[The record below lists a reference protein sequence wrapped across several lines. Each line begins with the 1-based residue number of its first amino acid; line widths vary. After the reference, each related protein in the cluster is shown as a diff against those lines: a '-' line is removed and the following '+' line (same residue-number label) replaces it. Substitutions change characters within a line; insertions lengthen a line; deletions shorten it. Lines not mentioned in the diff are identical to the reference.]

1 MCLPC
6 VNKKF
11 IKQLYKKK
19 KKKSPFILNYV
30 MTWSLFGYVGSL
42 VSFTEF
48 SHILKNYHPL
58 LNFVLTW
65 SPFRYVGS
73 LVSFTEFSHI
83 FQKKKKKTKSPFEL
97 RDDLIPFWVC
107 RQLGII
113 YWVQSHHQKKKKIHI
128 WKSSLN
134 YVLTWSPLR
143 VCRCKHPIS
152 SSIIMHTFCACVP
165 PMMN

>member
-65 SPFRYVGS
+65 SPFGYVGS
-73 LVSFTEFSHI
+73 LVSFLEFSHI
-83 FQKKKKKTKSPFEL
+83 PKN
-97 RDDLIPFWVC
+97 
-107 RQLGII
+107 
-113 YWVQSHHQKKKKIHI
+113 HHPL
-128 WKSSLN
+128 LN
-134 YVLTWSPLR
+134 YVLTWSPNGYVGSL
-143 VCRCKHPIS
+143 VLFTKFNHMSKKKNHFPPNKW
-152 SSIIMHTFCACVP
+152 SILCTQENLHKYKSMPKTKTKNIKTKDAKAKSICQLGLQIQ
-165 PMMN
+165 